1 MNWLDKL
8 ERKFGRYAIPG
19 LIKYVIG
26 MYLIGLVL
34 SFVAPGF
41 YDKWLM
47 LDIDKLLHG
56 QIWRIVTFVI
66 QPPPTSLLFLIFF
79 ILLYFSIGM
88 TMEQIWGS
96 FKFNLYIFGGVI
108 CNIIATII
116 VYLITKAVYGVG
128 VSYQVPLDYIIDTL
142 FLAYALSFPE
152 VQFRVYFLIPVKAK
166 YLAIV
171 YGALLLYN
179 VLSPSFAG
187 FYGVADGMYVSV
199 PGGLIATVCSLV
211 VALLSLA
218 NFLVFF
224 LSIPSVRRLSP
235 KNVSR
240 RRSFNKSVKSGRDV
254 YEDPNGRNVYSIHK
268 CCICGRTEKDDPNL
282 EFRYCSK
289 CQGNREYCSDHLFTH
304 EHK

>member
-34 SFVAPGF
+34 SFIAPGF

-88 TMEQIWGS
+88 TMEKIWGS
-96 FKFNLYIFGGVI
+96 FKFNLYIFGGII
-108 CNIIATII
+108 CNIIATVL
-116 VYLITKAVYGVG
+116 VYIITKVAFGTG

-142 FLAYALSFPE
+142 FLAYALSFPD
-152 VQFRVYFLIPVKAK
+152 VQFRLYFLIPIKAK

-179 VLSPSFAG
+179 VISPSFTG
-187 FYGVADGMYVSV
+187 FYGVAGGMYVTV
-199 PGGLIATVCSLV
+199 PGGLVATICALV

-224 LSIPSVRRLSP
+224 LSIPSVRRFAP
-235 KNVSR
+235 KNASR
-240 RRSFNKSVKSGRDV
+240 RHAFEKGVRAGQEV
-254 YEDPNGRNVYSIHK
+254 YEDPNGRNTFSMHK

-289 CQGNREYCSDHLFTH
+289 CSGSKEYCSDHLFTH